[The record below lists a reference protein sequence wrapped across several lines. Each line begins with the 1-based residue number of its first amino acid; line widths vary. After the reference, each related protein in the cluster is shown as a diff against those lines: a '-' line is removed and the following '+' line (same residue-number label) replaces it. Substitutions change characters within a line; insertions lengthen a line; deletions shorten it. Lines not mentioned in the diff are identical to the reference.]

1 MSVLLE
7 APRELL
13 AIKLSIF
20 AVVHS
25 AENAAEPTDP
35 VGASLLQD
43 DEDFVE
49 NLMGRLSG
57 DSEDRVNV
65 GAVATAASGE
75 GRSELLVI
83 ELPVAVLVI
92 AAEQV
97 LKLDVLEN
105 ASERL
110 KSLLELARLD
120 GAVTIE
126 IEVLENLL
134 DGLALIV

>member
-1 MSVLLE
+1 MPVLLE

-25 AENAAEPTDP
+25 AENSAEATDP

-49 NLMGRLSG
+49 DLMGRLSG

-65 GAVATAASGE
+65 GAVAASASGE
-75 GRSELLVI
+75 SRSELLVI
-83 ELPVAVLVI
+83 KLPVSVLVI

-97 LKLDVLEN
+97 LKFDVLEN

-120 GAVTIE
+120 GAVTIQ